1 MESSSGKVDPAW
13 SHCIPIEGNKYGIIC
28 KYCNHKM
35 QSDGMTRLKY
45 HLAHSDP
52 KSNVKKCPNVPPEV
66 KKEIYHYL
74 RKKEHAKLKKK
85 TMEEDIRNELRDMHL
100 DERDSYKAAV
110 RASKQDRWEEE
121 QGRNFVN
128 PRGQGSGSSR
138 EGGSQPC
145 AQFRRATSVREPIR
159 RQQSQQFSPVALA
172 PSLYK
177 SSGAKQKNIKD
188 VLTKGGLKN
197 TLGRLVAKF
206 FIYDNVS
213 PAKAKSHH
221 FKNMIV
227 GAQQSGMGVQIPSPY
242 EIKEKYLDIEYK
254 EMQQH
259 IEKFKESWKTYGCT
273 IMCDGWTESTK
284 LSILNFMVVT
294 DNGSAFVKAGKKL
307 MTQYN
312 LYWTPCAAHCIDLIF
327 EDIGKH
333 ENICKGDIV
342 RLGATRFATNYIALN
357 SLLKKKASL
366 KQVFTSD
373 AWAEHQ
379 LSQTKAAYF
388 LNPRFQYKEGI
399 GTDSDLVQA
408 VHDVFAAL
416 YPNSD
421 RISQFGNEII

>member
-1 MESSSGKVDPAW
+1 
-13 SHCIPIEGNKYGIIC
+13 
-28 KYCNHKM
+28 
-35 QSDGMTRLKY
+35 
-45 HLAHSDP
+45 
-52 KSNVKKCPNVPPEV
+52 
-66 KKEIYHYL
+66 
-74 RKKEHAKLKKK
+74 
-85 TMEEDIRNELRDMHL
+85 MHP
-100 DERDSYKAAV
+100 DERDSYKTAV

-188 VLTKGGLKN
+188 VLTKGGMKN

-206 FIYDNVS
+206 FIYDNVP

-242 EIKEKYLDIEYK
+242 EIKEKYLDMEYK

-259 IEKFKESWKTYGCT
+259 IEKFKESWKIYGCT
-273 IMCDGWTESTK
+273 IMCDGWTGPTK

-294 DNGSAFVKAGKKL
+294 DNGSAFVNAGKKL

-312 LYWTPCAAHCIDLIF
+312 LYWTPCAAHCINLIF

-333 ENICKGDIV
+333 ESIARIVQRARMITNYIYNHNWLLSLMRDICKGDIV
-342 RLGATRFATNYIALN
+342 RPGATRFATNYIALN
-357 SLLKKKASL
+357 SLFKKKASL

-379 LSQTKAAYF
+379 LSRTKAAHF

-399 GTDSDLVQA
+399 GTDSDFVQA

-421 RISQFGNEII
+421 RISQFGNEIICFRDAQKGFGDRAAIAARAEMIPAEWWTMYGNSTPTLRKLAMRILSQTVSSSACERN